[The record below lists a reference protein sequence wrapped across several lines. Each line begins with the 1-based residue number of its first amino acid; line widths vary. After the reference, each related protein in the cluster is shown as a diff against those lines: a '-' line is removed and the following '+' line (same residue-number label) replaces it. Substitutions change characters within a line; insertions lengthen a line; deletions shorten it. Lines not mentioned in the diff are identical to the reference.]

1 MLVNHPSRF
10 GSWSAGLLN
19 LSYLLTLTFPTWGAL
34 AAAVYMLSQHGI
46 FSLET
51 FRFEKN

>member
-1 MLVNHPSRF
+1 MLVNQPSRF

-19 LSYLLTLTFPTWGAL
+19 FSYFLTLTFPTWGAL
-34 AAAVYMLSQHGI
+34 LATMYMLSQHGI

>member
-1 MLVNHPSRF
+1 MLVNQRSRF
-10 GSWSAGLLN
+10 STWSAGLLN
-19 LSYLLTLTFPTWGAL
+19 LSYFLTLTFPTWGAL
-34 AAAVYMLSQHGI
+34 VSAVYMLSQHRI